1 LERGDNLPKKK
12 IGDINIYYE
21 THGKGPPLVMIMGL
35 SANKDW
41 WNPYLIEQFS
51 KHFKTIIFD
60 NRGAGRTDKPAI
72 DYSIK
77 MFADDTIGLMDALKI
92 KKSHILG
99 VSMGGVIGQELTL
112 RYPQR
117 VDKLVLVSTTC
128 GGPKSVPVP
137 QETLKI
143 MLSEGQQTE
152 EQRMRTTV
160 DLLYPEDFRKK
171 NSKIIEEVF
180 KRLMISPTP
189 LDAYMR
195 QLTATSKFDS
205 YDNLPKIKAPT
216 IVLTGKKDVLLPWEN
231 SKILAQRIPGA
242 KLVTFEDSGHGM
254 CSQNAEEFA
263 KEVIK
268 FLKS

>member
-1 LERGDNLPKKK
+1 LPKKK
-12 IGDINIYYE
+12 VGDIKIYYE

-41 WNPYLIEQFS
+41 WHPHLIEQFS
-51 KHFKTIIFD
+51 KHFKTLIFD
-60 NRGAGRTDKPAI
+60 NRGAGRTDKPAM

-77 MFADDTIGLMDALKI
+77 MFADDTLGLMDALGI
-92 KKSHILG
+92 KKAHILG
-99 VSMGGVIGQELTL
+99 VSMGGVIGQEIALS
-112 RYPQR
+112 YPQR

-128 GGPKSVPVP
+128 GGPKAVPP
-137 QETLKI
+137 PPETLQV
-143 MLSEGQQTE
+143 MLNRGEMTD

-160 DLLYPEDFRKK
+160 NLLYPEEFRKK
-171 NSKIIEEVF
+171 NPEIIEEALR
-180 KRLMISPTP
+180 RLMIAPIP

-195 QLTATSKFDS
+195 QLTAASQFDS
-205 YDNLPKIKAPT
+205 YDRLPKIKAPT
-216 IVLTGKKDVLLPWEN
+216 IVLTGKKDVLLPWGN
-231 SKILAQRIPGA
+231 SKILAERIPGA